1 MFSKMSILCIPL
13 PAPAFSYFNCTPLIL
28 ERDEPGAA
36 PAEGRVAPEDLLTV
50 QGGVPDQQ
58 GCKILPRS
66 VST

>member
-1 MFSKMSILCIPL
+1 MFSKMSILCM

-50 QGGVPDQQ
+50 QGGVPDQ
-58 GCKILPRS
+58 
-66 VST
+66 